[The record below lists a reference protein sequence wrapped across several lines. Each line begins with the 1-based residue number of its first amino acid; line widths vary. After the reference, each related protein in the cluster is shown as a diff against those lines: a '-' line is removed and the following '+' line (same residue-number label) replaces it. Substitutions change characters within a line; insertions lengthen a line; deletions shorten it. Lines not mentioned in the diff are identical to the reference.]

1 MDFDIKLKHINQIVA
16 SYKTERVEA
25 KKKLICQKK
34 KKKSKKSITVY
45 DFLLGRKCFTGDD
58 S

>member
-34 KKKSKKSITVY
+34 KKKIQKINNSI
-45 DFLLGRKCFTGDD
+45 
-58 S
+58 